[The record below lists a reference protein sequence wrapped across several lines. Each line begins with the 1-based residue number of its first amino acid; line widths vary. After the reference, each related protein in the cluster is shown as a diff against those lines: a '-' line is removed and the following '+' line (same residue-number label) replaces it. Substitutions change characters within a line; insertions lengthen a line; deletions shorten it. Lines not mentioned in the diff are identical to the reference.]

1 MQEKA
6 TAGQR
11 HGERERER
19 GMQADRYVGSR
30 AETWRERERGMQADR
45 YVGSRAETDYR
56 DRGCAIWFARERDKH
71 AGRQGERG
79 MQVDRHVG
87 R

>member
-1 MQEKA
+1 
-6 TAGQR
+6 
-11 HGERERER
+11 
-19 GMQADRYVGSR
+19 
-30 AETWRERERGMQADR
+30 MQADR

>member
-1 MQEKA
+1 MERGREREACRQTGMWA
-6 TAGQR
+6 AGQR
-11 HGERERER
+11 HGE
-19 GMQADRYVGSR
+19 
-30 AETWRERERGMQADR
+30 RERERGMQADR

>member
-1 MQEKA
+1 MFA
-6 TAGQR
+6 
-11 HGERERER
+11 RESDRQAETWRER

-30 AETWRERERGMQADR
+30 AD
-45 YVGSRAETDYR
+45 R
-56 DRGCAIWFARERDKH
+56 DRLQRLCDLVCKRDKH

-87 R
+87 RKTETHYRD